1 MLLNKGLV
9 VAATVFGAVATIWLS
24 QLTLAL
30 IKGTSHFCRS
40 GAYPCLKELPLVSI
54 VAGWM
59 LLLVVFSVIFPAL
72 KVLATY
78 LYYYDYQGLRQAGP
92 VRFFALKSG
101 KWSMADV
108 MVIAIFMA
116 YIGFNGLADSQLGSL
131 RRANAALEVLTTN
144 GTALAP
150 GFFLFLGFVLASL
163 LLSTIIENR
172 IGEGHST

>member
-1 MLLNKGLV
+1 MIEIE
-9 VAATVFGAVATIWLS
+9 ARIAQLS
-24 QLTLAL
+24 LQVLGEPVTFTNQVLYYQ
-30 IKGTSHFCRS
+30 IKSIFDV
-40 GAYPCLKELPLVSI
+40 VSI
-54 VAGWM
+54 LLRTGAADMILVGV
-59 LLLVVFSVIFPAL
+59 LLVTFSIIFPAL
-72 KVLATY
+72 KVAATY
-78 LYYYDYQGLRQAGP
+78 LYYYDYRGLRSSP
-92 VRFFALKSG
+92 VVRFFALKSG

-116 YIGFNGLADSQLGSL
+116 YIGFSGLMGSQLHGL

-144 GTALAP
+144 GTTLGP